1 MELGAGVMVKRT
13 PEPFSIQLPAAIVL
27 TLITSLGSIFAAYY
41 ALKGGVEAAQANTAR
56 LEARVDR
63 LDADRK
69 ADNAAATQM
78 HVDLAT
84 VTQELKNLNVRVQ
97 ETNDRLGRI
106 EDRQVRI
113 IVPAVTDRSR

>member
-1 MELGAGVMVKRT
+1 MVKHT